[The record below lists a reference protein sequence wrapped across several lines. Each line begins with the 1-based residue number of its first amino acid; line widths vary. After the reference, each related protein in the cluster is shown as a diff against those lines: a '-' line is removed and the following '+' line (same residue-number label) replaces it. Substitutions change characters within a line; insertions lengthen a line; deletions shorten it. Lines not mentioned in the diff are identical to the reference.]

1 MQLITL
7 NNQMEIPSHPT
18 TPPMKFPAPKKLDA
32 RKKSR
37 TYSSGKNRD
46 VFRSPRSTQFDENTE
61 HMLTLRRCSRVP
73 IIEPDNFSR
82 DLYLVFDDMD
92 DNNQFENKVAIGNE
106 LHLHR
111 SIQLP
116 MRKSESMPWTI
127 PLHLF
132 RVFGAFIVSYCHGIQ
147 VFWMLSWSIE
157 CHARGILISV
167 NLSLS
172 QHFVS
177 QSFLFHSFPH
187 TWHS

>member
-82 DLYLVFDDMD
+82 DLADSSRPVDD
-92 DNNQFENKVAIGNE
+92 GSRHPSGSSR
-106 LHLHR
+106 LRL
-111 SIQLP
+111 
-116 MRKSESMPWTI
+116 
-127 PLHLF
+127 
-132 RVFGAFIVSYCHGIQ
+132 
-147 VFWMLSWSIE
+147 
-157 CHARGILISV
+157 
-167 NLSLS
+167 
-172 QHFVS
+172 
-177 QSFLFHSFPH
+177 FLFVFEIEALDVDRYYIVDSYRHDGTYRDFTYRRSSK
-187 TWHS
+187 WHPKTLQ

>member
-1 MQLITL
+1 MVTQNTYISTLQNIYISTSFPNTQGLSFFSCINIITTKVSAMQLITL

-116 MRKSESMPWTI
+116 MRKSESLP
-127 PLHLF
+127 
-132 RVFGAFIVSYCHGIQ
+132 
-147 VFWMLSWSIE
+147 
-157 CHARGILISV
+157 
-167 NLSLS
+167 
-172 QHFVS
+172 
-177 QSFLFHSFPH
+177 
-187 TWHS
+187 